1 MKKSL
6 VLLIIVLLVGT
17 IRGYS
22 QRCLPGQ
29 SGIEVFGGWGDGYPL
44 MKKKNLD
51 CTVGIAYF
59 RYMQN
64 QNKYTVGI
72 EYMEKMFCYKCN
84 SVPLNQFLL
93 SGGYSHNFLS
103 NRVKSLFLN
112 ISGTLLVGYESIN
125 WGKKNFCDGAKLLN
139 KNAFVAGGNI
149 GIEFESYVTNR
160 FLFSLQVKEKLLLN
174 SMKTFHFQ
182 YGISFKYILR

>member
-1 MKKSL
+1 MKKIALL
-6 VLLIIVLLVGT
+6 VLIVLCIGT
-17 IRGYS
+17 IRGFS
-22 QRCLPGQ
+22 QRCIPGQ
-29 SGIEVFGGWGDGYPL
+29 MGIELNSGWGDGYPL

-51 CTVGIAYF
+51 YTVGIAYF

-93 SGGYSHNFLS
+93 SGGYSYNFLS

-112 ISGTLLVGYESIN
+112 VIGTMLAGYESIN
-125 WGKKNFCDGAKLLN
+125 WGKKDFCDGAKLLN
-139 KNAFVAGGNI
+139 TDCFVGGGSL
-149 GIEFESYVTNR
+149 GIELEGYMTNR
-160 FLFSLQVKEKLLLN
+160 FLVSLRFREKILFN

>member
-29 SGIEVFGGWGDGYPL
+29 SGLEVFGGWGDGYPL
-44 MKKKNLD
+44 LKKKNLD
-51 CTVGIAYF
+51 YTVGIAYF

-72 EYMEKMFCYKCN
+72 EYMGKMFCYKCN

-112 ISGTLLVGYESIN
+112 ISGTLLVGYESVN
-125 WGKKNFCDGAKLLN
+125 WGTKSFCDGAKLLDSN
-139 KNAFVAGGNI
+139 CFVLGGAC
-149 GIEFESYVTNR
+149 GIELETYMTNR
-160 FLFSLQVKEKLLLN
+160 FLISLRAREKILFN
-174 SMKTFHFQ
+174 SMKTLNFQ
-182 YGISFKYILR
+182 YTISLKFIIK